1 MGKVNISTHLWWMK
15 DILDDFQKKE
25 RPIKSRFSKF
35 SFAFAF
41 IALVLFTY
49 GIFLFYE
56 IKNTTLFP
64 QKYIIFLDPFVYLG
78 GGILIFCLIGTILS
92 ILSYLRAEPAN
103 FYKIGGALLNFF
115 LLSLVLMG
123 IFFSKFL

>member
-1 MGKVNISTHLWWMK
+1 MK

-25 RPIKSRFSKF
+25 RPTKSRFSKF

-41 IALVLFTY
+41 IALMLFIY
-49 GIFLFYE
+49 GIYLFFE
-56 IKNTTLFP
+56 IRNTTLFP
-64 QKYIIFLDPFVYLG
+64 QKYIIYLDPFVYLG
-78 GGILIFCLIGTILS
+78 SGILLFCLIGVAFS

-103 FYKIGGALLNFF
+103 FYKIAGALLNFF

-123 IFFSKFL
+123 ILFTKFL

>member
-1 MGKVNISTHLWWMK
+1 MK

-25 RPIKSRFSKF
+25 RPTKSRFSKF